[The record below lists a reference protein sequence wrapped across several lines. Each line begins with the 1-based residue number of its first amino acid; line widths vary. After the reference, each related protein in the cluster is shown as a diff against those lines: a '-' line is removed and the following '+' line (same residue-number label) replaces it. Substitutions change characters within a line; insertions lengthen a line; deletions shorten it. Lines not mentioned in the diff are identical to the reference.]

1 MGGVDLTDQNAAA
14 YHLDQKSNF
23 RIYLHIFNSL
33 MDVACA
39 SSYIDYKIMHA
50 KDLTLLDFKTIS
62 SAFFIEKC
70 KSWRRAPTDD
80 KTG

>member
-50 KDLTLLDFKTIS
+50 KDLTAGF
-62 SAFFIEKC
+62 
-70 KSWRRAPTDD
+70 
-80 KTG
+80 